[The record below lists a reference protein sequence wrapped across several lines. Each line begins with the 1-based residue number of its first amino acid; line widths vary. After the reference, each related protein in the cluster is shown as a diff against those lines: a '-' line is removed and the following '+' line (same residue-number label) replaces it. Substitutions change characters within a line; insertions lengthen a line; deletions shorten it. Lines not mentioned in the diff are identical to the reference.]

1 MIQKGRAQ
9 LRATYDFPSHGDNYI
24 YLLDLMKIITSTQ
37 GSSTNEEWRANRVGI
52 WIQIVRE
59 STLLVIWRVAAH
71 CKGDGTCLDPPE
83 GITY

>member
-24 YLLDLMKIITSTQ
+24 YLLDWMKIITSTQ

-52 WIQIVRE
+52 
-59 STLLVIWRVAAH
+59 
-71 CKGDGTCLDPPE
+71 
-83 GITY
+83 